1 MYKEKFD
8 FKKSPDQIFVLPYLL
23 LVLHKLGG
31 TARARE
37 VVEELT
43 NLFNLS
49 DEVRE
54 EKTLK
59 TKVPIFS
66 NNVAFAKLRL
76 KHAGYLD
83 SPKRG
88 IWQLTESGKEKIK
101 EIEEGGKD
109 VFDKFRKE
117 VKQKSDEE
125 VRKLKKEKEE
135 HSLSDEKDELE
146 SEETP
151 EEIRRQKDLEK
162 IKNKGEF
169 DFKKPPSQAFILPY
183 LLLVLHRLGGT
194 ARNREV
200 VEELIDLF
208 NLSDKAREEKT
219 FKTNASIFSK
229 NVAFSRLHLKN
240 AGYLDAPERGIWEL
254 TESGKEKIKELEE
267 GGKDVFGKFRKEVK
281 QRSDE
286 EIKKLK
292 KEKEEL
298 SLSDEK
304 DELESE
310 ETPEEIRRR
319 RDLEKIKNLDPYA
332 FERLCARILK
342 AVGYEDVEAT
352 KKSKDGGIDGI
363 GYLSLGLIR
372 FKVVFQAK
380 KFEGT
385 KVSTKDINALAGTMT
400 LTKAEKAIF
409 ITTSYF
415 TRDARKVALEY
426 GIELVN
432 GEKLMELLYE
442 HEIGYSKN
450 FDEEFF
456 ANI

>member
-8 FKKSPDQIFVLPYLL
+8 FKKPPDQIFVLPYLL

-43 NLFNLS
+43 NLFDLS

-109 VFDKFRKE
+109 VFDKFRQE
-117 VKQKSDEE
+117 VKQKYDKE
-125 VRKLKKEKEE
+125 VKKLKKEKEE
-135 HSLSDEKDELE
+135 HSLPDEKDELE

-151 EEIRRQKDLEK
+151 EE
-162 IKNKGEF
+162 
-169 DFKKPPSQAFILPY
+169 
-183 LLLVLHRLGGT
+183 
-194 ARNREV
+194 
-200 VEELIDLF
+200 
-208 NLSDKAREEKT
+208 
-219 FKTNASIFSK
+219 
-229 NVAFSRLHLKN
+229 SR
-240 AGYLDAPERGIWEL
+240 
-254 TESGKEKIKELEE
+254 
-267 GGKDVFGKFRKEVK
+267 F
-281 QRSDE
+281 
-286 EIKKLK
+286 
-292 KEKEEL
+292 
-298 SLSDEK
+298 
-304 DELESE
+304 
-310 ETPEEIRRR
+310 R
-319 RDLEKIKNLDPYA
+319 RDLEKIKNLNPYA

-342 AVGYEDVEAT
+342 AVGYEDVEVT

-380 KFEGT
+380 RFEDA
-385 KVSTKDINALAGTMT
+385 KVSTKDIDALAGTMT
-400 LTKAEKAIF
+400 RARAEKAIF

-432 GEKLMELLYE
+432 GEKLMELLYKY
-442 HEIGYSKN
+442 EIGYSKN